1 MIPLLLG
8 ITVVSFLI
16 ATAVPADPLT
26 ANLGQRAMSDPTIVA
41 AFEAEWGLDQPK
53 TVQYFTYLGN
63 LLQGNLGRSIR
74 SRRPVLDDLKTFLP
88 ATIELAT
95 VATIFGVSIGLL
107 LGVVSAVLQNSPIDF
122 IARFVS
128 LIGISAPVFWL

>member
-41 AFEAEWGLDQPK
+41 AFKAEWGLDQPK
-53 TVQYFTYLGN
+53 TTQYFTYLNN
-63 LLQGNLGRSIR
+63 LLHGNLGRIIR
-74 SRRPVLDDLKTFLP
+74 SRRPVLDDLKAYLP

-95 VATIFGVSIGLL
+95 TAMI
-107 LGVVSAVLQNSPIDF
+107 LGVGVGL
-122 IARFVS
+122 
-128 LIGISAPVFWL
+128 